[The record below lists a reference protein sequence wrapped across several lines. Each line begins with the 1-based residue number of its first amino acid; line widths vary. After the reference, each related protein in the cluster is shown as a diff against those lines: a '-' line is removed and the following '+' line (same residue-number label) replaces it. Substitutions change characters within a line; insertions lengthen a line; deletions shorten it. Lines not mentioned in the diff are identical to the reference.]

1 MEPEL
6 HVDDVARAAE
16 RLAGIV
22 NITPELTMSASTH
35 IFG

>member
-22 NITPELTMSASTH
+22 NVTPELTMSASTH